1 MASSS
6 GGVHPGTGT
15 AEQKGSRK
23 RSAASGAV
31 GEQAHKFL
39 EAAMV
44 RTEWCVLAVA
54 AGSLVACGTSG
65 ATADPEPNPATAI
78 GPPPAGTT
86 TVAPGADW
94 TMPTGVFRAE
104 RQEQG
109 LFELHVDPGQFHL
122 FEVRD
127 GSPDVAYVADCVA
140 DDPSTVTCTESSGF
154 QIVFAW
160 TLTGDALELTL
171 PGGLP
176 PDRAVWEGPP
186 WIRVP

>member
-1 MASSS
+1 
-6 GGVHPGTGT
+6 
-15 AEQKGSRK
+15 
-23 RSAASGAV
+23 
-31 GEQAHKFL
+31 
-39 EAAMV
+39 MV
-44 RTEWCVLAVA
+44 RTEWCVLVIG
-54 AGSLVACGTSG
+54 AGVLTACGTAGGSSAG
-65 ATADPEPNPATAI
+65 TAANPATGI
-78 GPPPAGTT
+78 TPPSASAPA
-86 TVAPGADW
+86 VPGADW
-94 TMPTGVFRAE
+94 TMPTGVFRTD

-140 DDPSTVTCTESSGF
+140 DDRSTVTCTESSGF

-176 PDRAVWEGPP
+176 TDRAVWEGPP